1 MKLYHQIVLESTT
14 AYYVPLL
21 LIQVQTLSPDL
32 VTTNPSE
39 SAHVS
44 ALFTYSTQG
53 RKRGKTPTAVFTT
66 RFFISVLCLPIHHAA
81 RQLISLTHRGRR
93 TDSGRTSHQ
102 AAFAAPLVT
111 FSKTCKIQE
120 RQRRLCSRA
129 TNIFSENSPVTP
141 TDNNQLEVR
150 RQDIISHYRKICD
163 TLEQRHKFCQ
173 MQNCFVNQ
181 QYIPLILML
190 YLETGSRKRHLLND
204 GRLIQLS
211 VRSFYC
217 KGFLGFFCLGFLTEI
232 PTINFSE
239 VIWCSSECSCTTN
252 NFNIIERIFLSYF
265 FSVLTSP
272 SHMIKEQ
279 TPPLYLQ
286 RSNPQRF

>member
-1 MKLYHQIVLESTT
+1 MPSVQCCSQMAALIMTYTLSQHLRKCLFFKNPFNEIISSNSSRKYYSILCSSTVNT
-14 AYYVPLL
+14 GVA
-21 LIQVQTLSPDL
+21 LSPDL

-81 RQLISLTHRGRR
+81 LQLISLTHRGSR

-120 RQRRLCSRA
+120 MQRRLCSRA

-141 TDNNQLEVR
+141 TDSNQLEVR

-173 MQNCFVNQ
+173 MQNCFVN
-181 QYIPLILML
+181 
-190 YLETGSRKRHLLND
+190 
-204 GRLIQLS
+204 
-211 VRSFYC
+211 
-217 KGFLGFFCLGFLTEI
+217 
-232 PTINFSE
+232 
-239 VIWCSSECSCTTN
+239 
-252 NFNIIERIFLSYF
+252 
-265 FSVLTSP
+265 
-272 SHMIKEQ
+272 
-279 TPPLYLQ
+279 
-286 RSNPQRF
+286 